1 MWVVETTSDFMDLLL
16 MKLGNIFLNHIIQT
30 MIQPTRENNGQ
41 NYAHISLQ
49 RNAQLV
55 RDESVE

>member
-16 MKLGNIFLNHIIQT
+16 MILGNIFLNHIIQT

-41 NYAHISLQ
+41 KYAHISM
-49 RNAQLV
+49 
-55 RDESVE
+55 

>member
-16 MKLGNIFLNHIIQT
+16 MILGNIFLNHIMQT

-49 RNAQLV
+49 RNTQLCQA
-55 RDESVE
+55 